1 MQDCWKSHWGEKVG
15 MASSDAAA
23 NDLFDVAVRTEDKV
37 ELEMKISGSDTDVE
51 FHYAVDTSC
60 NQVFS
65 LSVSWGKMI
74 NSKFGIHNLNQI
86 STPRK

>member
-1 MQDCWKSHWGEKVG
+1 

-23 NDLFDVAVRTEDKV
+23 NDLFDVAVKTEDEV

-65 LSVSWGKMI
+65 LSVS
-74 NSKFGIHNLNQI
+74 
-86 STPRK
+86 